1 MALFSPIN
9 IVFILILS
17 PGIVQIAP
25 HVFVPDLQPG
35 TSSVRKDCVS
45 TTRDKQ
51 NVRLS
56 PMRDNTMDEFTR
68 NVNECWDVLDTADLL
83 GQNDC
88 LSPMRDNT
96 INEFWSNANDDECL
110 EVLDTVENLGL
121 YDFQG

>member
-1 MALFSPIN
+1 
-9 IVFILILS
+9 
-17 PGIVQIAP
+17 
-25 HVFVPDLQPG
+25 
-35 TSSVRKDCVS
+35 
-45 TTRDKQ
+45 
-51 NVRLS
+51 
-56 PMRDNTMDEFTR
+56 MDEFTR